1 MSYTELKYRRK
12 TYFYAYKIINNFGD
26 IQESIFDEHH
36 NLLLTETNAEGC
48 SVGFKSLVR
57 TWNLTKTKH

>member
-1 MSYTELKYRRK
+1 MSYTELKYRKK

-26 IQESIFDEHH
+26 IQEAIFDENH
-36 NLLLTETNAEGC
+36 NLLLKETNSEGC

-57 TWNLTKTKH
+57 MWNQTKKD

>member
-1 MSYTELKYRRK
+1 MSYTELKYRKK

-26 IQESIFDEHH
+26 IEEAIFDENH
-36 NLLLTETNAEGC
+36 NLIFKEINCEGC

-57 TWNLTKTKH
+57 MWNQTKKA